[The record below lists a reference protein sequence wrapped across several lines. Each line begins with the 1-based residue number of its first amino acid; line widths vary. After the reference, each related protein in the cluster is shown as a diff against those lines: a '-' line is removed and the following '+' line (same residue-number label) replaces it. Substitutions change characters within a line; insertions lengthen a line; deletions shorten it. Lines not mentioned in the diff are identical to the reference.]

1 MSATVSPQ
9 RVATLLGDF
18 DREPAYLGLAD
29 ALALLIGEGRLAR
42 DVRLPSE
49 RDLAAAVG
57 VSRTTATRAYTML
70 RERGYARARHGS
82 GTYAHVPG
90 GRARIHDRV
99 LAPRV
104 DQPDL
109 IDLGS
114 AAASA
119 PPGVAAALAAAVDD
133 VTPYLGGHGYFP
145 GGVPEVQHAIA
156 AHFASR
162 GLPTDPDQ
170 ILVTPGAL
178 SAAAIVVHALSGPG
192 DRILVEDPAYPSI
205 PHALRG
211 HGARLVPNPVDVDG
225 WDLDAVGA
233 SIRQAGARLAYL
245 VPDFQ
250 NPTGHLMSSD
260 QRERYAGMLAAA
272 RTVPIVDE
280 AAQQLLLDDDVEMP
294 PPFAAF
300 APDAITLGS
309 ASKAYWG
316 GLRLGW
322 IRAPKH
328 VVGDLV
334 LARVALDLG
343 TSVLDQLALA
353 RLLEGGRSVV
363 DAQRERLREQRDA
376 LLAALAEQLPQWRVR
391 PAPGGLSAWCA
402 LPTPVAS
409 AVAAQAERLG
419 VVVAPGPVFAV
430 DRGLESYL
438 RIPWIRPP
446 DELRD
451 AVGRLAQAWQTAAA
465 SPTSSSRRRVTVA

>member
-1 MSATVSPQ
+1 MSAIVSPH
-9 RVATLLGDF
+9 RVATLLGQF
-18 DREPAYLGLAD
+18 DRDPAYLGLAD
-29 ALALLIGEGRLAR
+29 ALALLIGEGRIAK

-49 RDLAAAVG
+49 RDLALAVG

-99 LAPRV
+99 LLPRL
-104 DQPDL
+104 DRPDL

-133 VTPYLGGHGYFP
+133 VTPYLGSHGYFP
-145 GGVPEVQHAIA
+145 GGVPEVQRAIA
-156 AHFASR
+156 GHFAAR

-170 ILVTPGAL
+170 IMVTPGAL
-178 SAAAIVVHALSGPG
+178 SAAAIVVHALTGPG
-192 DRILVEDPAYPSI
+192 DRILVEDPAYPNI
-205 PHALRG
+205 PRALRG
-211 HGARLVPNPVDVDG
+211 HGARLVPNPVDAEG

-233 SIRQAGARLAYL
+233 AIRQAGARLAYL

-250 NPTGHLMSSD
+250 NPTGHLMPSE
-260 QRERYAGMLAAA
+260 QRERYAQMLASA

-280 AAQQLLLDDDVEMP
+280 AAQQLLLDDDIAMP

-322 IRAPKH
+322 IRAPKN
-328 VVGDLV
+328 VVDDLV
-334 LARVALDLG
+334 TARVALDLG
-343 TSVLDQLALA
+343 TPVLDQLALA
-353 RLLEGGRSVV
+353 RLLDEGQAVV
-363 DAQRERLREQRDA
+363 QAQRDRLREQRDA
-376 LLAALAEQLPQWRVR
+376 LLDAIAEKLPQWRVR
-391 PAPGGLSAWCA
+391 RASGGLSAWCE
-402 LPTPVAS
+402 LPRPIAS
-409 AVAAQAERLG
+409 AVTAQAEQLG
-419 VVVAPGPVFAV
+419 VVVAPGSVFAV
-430 DRGLESYL
+430 DGRLESYV

-451 AVGRLAQAWQTAAA
+451 AVGRLAEAWESA
-465 SPTSSSRRRVTVA
+465 SADPAPSPRGRVTVA